1 MTRLRKDRRHP
12 RLPVAVFTGALV
24 AFQAIG
30 LVGAQTAAAAVFTGG
45 FSPKV
50 FGGGADLNGDG
61 AVTGRDDSQD
71 FFRDTD
77 IIDGKLDC
85 DAWATANDGD
95 AAGDGAITTDDD
107 CTLVAYDGTSDGVTI
122 TVTAGAFGW
131 PTGTA
136 LPTVYNATNPDSPGV
151 AVADFAWSTIL
162 GKVDS
167 NGDEV
172 IDGDDCT
179 LGLIG
184 QTVDSGF
191 GDPTD
196 GADVLG
202 TACGIA
208 PAPDPANNGKVDLNS
223 DAAITA
229 ADTCTNGC
237 FFGHNVTLGLVQIEG
252 ATSAPTI
259 TSFSPTSGPVGATV
273 TINGTNFTGATS
285 VKFNGVTA
293 TFIVNSATKITATV
307 PTGATTGRITVTTPG
322 GTATS
327 TADFT
332 VTTPHLRSITLSL
345 RRHLVARG
353 VVSVEAGGPTTC
365 VASVPVKIQ
374 RRSGGSWKTVGKT
387 TTNDTGAYR
396 RRIRDRAGRYRS
408 VAPLITVGTDTCN
421 RAVSN
426 VVRRRR

>member
-1 MTRLRKDRRHP
+1 M
-12 RLPVAVFTGALV
+12 LV
-24 AFQAIG
+24 AAQHRLGQLLEKLGRAT
-30 LVGAQTAAAAVFTGG
+30 LHDVRRPRDHQVGRLLQRVLGG
-45 FSPKV
+45 
-50 FGGGADLNGDG
+50 
-61 AVTGRDDSQD
+61 QD
-71 FFRDTD
+71 RH
-77 IIDGKLDC
+77 GN
-85 DAWATANDGD
+85 AWVAANDGFGGSGD
-95 AAGDGAITTDDD
+95 ITAADD
-107 CTLVAYDGTSDGVTI
+107 CSLVAYDGTSDGVTI
-122 TVTAGAFGW
+122 TVTDGAFGW

-136 LPTVYNATNPDSPGV
+136 LPTVYNEANPDSPGV
-151 AVADFAWSTIL
+151 AVADFAWSTIG

-167 NGDEV
+167 NGNEV

-223 DAAITA
+223 DATITS

-252 ATSAPTI
+252 STSAPTI

-293 TFIVNSATKITATV
+293 TFIVNSAIKITATV

-327 TADFT
+327 TSDFT
-332 VTTPHLRSITLSL
+332 VTTAHLRSITLSL

-353 VVSVEAGGPTTC
+353 VVSVEAAGPTTC

-374 RRSGGSWKTVGKT
+374 RRSGGSWKTIGKT

-396 RRIRDRAGRYRS
+396 KRIRDRAGRYRS

-421 RAVSN
+421 KAVSN